1 MKYCEKCGAMM
12 NDTDIQ
18 CPNCKNK
25 VAVQVENDVDA
36 KAQKKKKVKKV
47 VLICLGVFLGI
58 NI

>member
-36 KAQKKKKVKKV
+36 KAQKKKK
-47 VLICLGVFLGI
+47 
-58 NI
+58 